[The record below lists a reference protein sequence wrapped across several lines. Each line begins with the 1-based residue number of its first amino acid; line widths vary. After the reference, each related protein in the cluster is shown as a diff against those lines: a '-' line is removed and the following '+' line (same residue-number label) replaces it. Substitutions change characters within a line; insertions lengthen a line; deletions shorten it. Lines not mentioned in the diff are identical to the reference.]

1 MKLRNSTIHPK
12 TIATNQVLPTVEIN
26 DYYEPTSALVKFRVS
41 MNRMRNHSLL
51 ESTMHGSPICSYDC
65 AALGRADRYEYPRV
79 LTDEFALQDYHNVL
93 AAQLANPAGW
103 GLEPIVDS
111 LGFTL
116 NASKTELKRLH
127 DYLKGKTDFK
137 CVPDQKNRTQYP
149 EENRVRRNYKHS
161 VRLVAHGLDCDPLY
175 VQYGR
180 VKTDSNYKYRPIRIS
195 FNPARFTG
203 KELRKSF
210 QLLRNSGVFD
220 DFDRT
225 LWDAN
230 ITRIDISMDLI
241 ALPTPLVI
249 IDTNNISHYGYHPIC
264 KDPENDP
271 IKHVQT
277 VCIGGNGRSLSII
290 YSKVDKI
297 LFKKQKHVT
306 SLLNPE
312 TNPFWV
318 IRFEDMY
325 KPQKGGKTLKLS
337 ELINVRCFIK
347 AKKFYSPLAFRLTHV
362 ADKDTALRTGM
373 LRTMLS
379 RQLKVK
385 LSSDE
390 AAAGKFTKKE
400 ICEELKNIRKAL
412 RRFELYVDRDYL
424 AYAQQKLLQKIY
436 TSIFNIKK
444 VKN

>member
-1 MKLRNSTIHPK
+1 MKLRNSTIHSK
-12 TIATNQVLPTVEIN
+12 TIATNNVLPTVEIA
-26 DYYEPTSALVKFRVS
+26 DYYKLELALAKYRVC

-51 ESTMHGSPICSYDC
+51 ASTMNASPICSYDC
-65 AALGRADRYEYPRV
+65 AALGRADSHEYPRV

-111 LGFTL
+111 LCFTL
-116 NASKTELKRLH
+116 DASKVELQRLH
-127 DYLKGKTDFK
+127 DYLNGKADFT
-137 CVPDQKNRTQYP
+137 CVPDRKKRAKYK
-149 EENRVRRNYKHS
+149 EENRIRKNYKHT
-161 VRLVAHGLDCDPLY
+161 VRLVAHDLDCDPLY
-175 VQYGR
+175 VSYGR
-180 VKTDSNYKYRPIRIS
+180 GKTDSNYKYRPIRIS

-225 LWDAN
+225 LKDAN

-249 IDTNNISHYGYHPIC
+249 VDTNNISHYGYHPIC

-277 VCIGGNGRSLSII
+277 VRIGGPRRSRSIL
-290 YSKVDKI
+290 YSKIDKI
-297 LFKKQKHVT
+297 LFKNQKHVT
-306 SLLNPE
+306 SLINPN

-325 KPQKGGKTLKLS
+325 MPQKGGKKVKLS
-337 ELINVRCFIK
+337 ALTTVRSFVK
-347 AKKFYSPLAFRLTHV
+347 TKKFYSPLAFRLTNPV
-362 ADKDTALRTGM
+362 DKDIALRTGM
-373 LRTMLS
+373 LRTILNS
-379 RQLKVK
+379 KLKAKVS
-385 LSSDE
+385 LDE
-390 AAAGKFTKKE
+390 ASAGKFTKKQ
-400 ICEELKNIRKAL
+400 INEELKHVRKVL
-412 RRFELYVDRDYL
+412 RRFELFVDRDYL
-424 AYAQQKLLQKIY
+424 AFAQQKLLQKIY
-436 TSIFNIKK
+436 NSIFNIQK